1 VEVTLGKRAIIL
13 FLGLLG
19 LVGLGWL
26 GGRLK
31 WSAGLPQQQAEKPP
45 VQIIKEPALVASRT
59 FDPAA
64 PPPDM
69 PPLHPYEIAV
79 CDSDFVSNANVS
91 GESRREDATHATITI
106 THVNITLDLHVTIW
120 VPREAPQHVV
130 EHEDG
135 HRQISEYYYQSA
147 DKIADQIA
155 ERYIG
160 KQIEISGSD
169 LNAASSE
176 TLQQLAAE
184 ITAEYNKELNPGPT
198 QELYDT
204 ITDHSRNEMV
214 AKDAAV
220 AAINNAEIAAIRP
233 PAAPAN

>member
-1 VEVTLGKRAIIL
+1 VEATLSKQAVIL
-13 FLGLLG
+13 LCGLLG
-19 LVGLGWL
+19 IIGLAWL
-26 GGRLK
+26 GGRFARNAD
-31 WSAGLPQQQAEKPP
+31 SPQQQAEKVP
-45 VQIIKEPALVASRT
+45 VQIIKEPAVVASRT

-69 PPLHPYEIAV
+69 PPLHASEIAV
-79 CDSDFVSNANVS
+79 CDSDFVSNASVA
-91 GESRREDATHATITI
+91 GESRKIDATHATLTI
-106 THVNITLDLHVTIW
+106 KHVNVTLDLRVTIW
-120 VPREAPQHVV
+120 VPVQAPLHVV

-160 KQIEISGSD
+160 KQIEITGSD
-169 LNAASSE
+169 LNAASSD
-176 TLQQLAAE
+176 TLQQLAAG
-184 ITAEYNKELNPGPT
+184 ITDEYNKELNPGPT

-204 ITDHSRNEMV
+204 ITDHSRNETV

-233 PAAPAN
+233 TAAPAN